1 MKSNADNS
9 SDNTSGQK
17 PKSVLLPVLLCFIL
31 SVGASSGVSFFL
43 ISSSSNDAEIDA
55 TLSKYDA
62 RITDVQNAQKK
73 YSTQID
79 KIEATTEE
87 LKLYL
92 RHSSATALKNILIN
106 QEENIQSYLK
116 VMKSAMDDLS
126 RITPDSADWNSQYQY
141 RLDLALKNSLEREDL
156 LRLLKTGEPNEKAS
170 Q

>member
-1 MKSNADNS
+1 MKDNNDNS
-9 SDNTSGQK
+9 SNNAGQK
-17 PKSVLLPVLLCFIL
+17 SKSVLVPFLLCFIL
-31 SVGASSGVSFFL
+31 SVGASGGISYFL
-43 ISSSSNDAEIDA
+43 ISSSKDDPELDS

-73 YSTQID
+73 YSLQID
-79 KIEATTEE
+79 KIEKDSEE

-116 VMKSAMDDLS
+116 VMKSAMNDLS
-126 RITPDSADWNSQYQY
+126 RITPDSTDWNSQYQY